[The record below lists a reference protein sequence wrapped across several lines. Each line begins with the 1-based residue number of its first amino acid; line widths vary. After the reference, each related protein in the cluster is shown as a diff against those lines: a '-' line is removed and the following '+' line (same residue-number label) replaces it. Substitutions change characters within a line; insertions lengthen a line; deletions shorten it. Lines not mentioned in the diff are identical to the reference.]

1 MDEAAMAR
9 LAREIA
15 MNIRPVADILDDYG
29 LDEQAFYELDTRNAF
44 FRKVRNEFAVE
55 WNATTSAT
63 DRVRA
68 VSAAYLEQALP
79 HLARRMMQA
88 EEPLP
93 AVTEVAKLFGRNAGL
108 GEPKL
113 DRASA
118 ERFQITI
125 NLGADSAGKPV
136 IETYDKPL
144 LASPAAGAIDLK
156 PALEEW

>member
-1 MDEAAMAR
+1 MPDLDDAAMAR

-15 MNIRPVADILDDYG
+15 MNIRPVVEILDDYG
-29 LDEQAFYELDTRNAF
+29 LDETSFYELNTRNAF
-44 FRKVRNEFAVE
+44 FQKVRDQFAIE

-79 HLARRMMQA
+79 PPARRMMQA

-118 ERFQITI
+118 EKFSIVI
-125 NLGADSAGKPV
+125 NLGNDVQGNPMV
-136 IETYDKPL
+136 ER
-144 LASPAAGAIDLK
+144 
-156 PALEEW
+156 

>member
-1 MDEAAMAR
+1 MDEATMAR

-29 LDEQAFYELDTRNAF
+29 LDETSFYDVSKNPF
-44 FRKVRNEFAVE
+44 FIKARDQFAIE

-93 AVTEVAKLFGRNAGL
+93 AVVEAAKLFGRNAGL

-113 DRASA
+113 DRTSS
-118 ERFQITI
+118 ERFNIVI
-125 NLGADSAGKPV
+125 NLGADSQGNPV
-136 IETYDKPL
+136 IERFDKSRAPDEPL
-144 LASPAAGAIDLK
+144 TITATPEAVD
-156 PALEEW
+156 EW